1 MDSFFDIHD
10 AKGYVLLKDS
20 KKKAIVGDEIIDL
33 RPYLIQEEQRLAKHQ
48 QLRTPESE
56 TATPTVEPPKKRKA
70 GPLKPKEIVVRPTP
84 KTNIVARNAPK
95 RARLVSTT
103 PEPQMSEYEKMQ
115 LLIANAASEATKS
128 SPRTKRVR
136 RMSTAEPLPK
146 PTQQPASPVIQK
158 SRPNLPPRIRKIS
171 SVDITVAVQESVTS
185 PKSPKVAVYDEW
197 QELLKNAQKEA
208 EAGTGRSRR
217 VRRPRPEEDEI
228 PHSPRKR
235 SRKEMPKPDQTTS
248 SRDDAKLNFQS
259 TSINELKG
267 DEVPENGSS
276 IVVNSVRNDTKHEV
290 AGTAERMGTG
300 YKETDFGIK
309 IRRNIRALGGDEIS
323 KVKSEMAM
331 VQPYLNNTQSISEPS
346 YISEKPTSDS
356 RPRERSTAG
365 ERPVFARRKSQPY
378 KFAEAELLEENRL
391 FMFAILATEGV
402 MGNQRTM

>member
-56 TATPTVEPPKKRKA
+56 TATPTVKPPKKRKA
-70 GPLKPKEIVVRPTP
+70 IPLKSTEIIVRPTP
-84 KTNIVARNAPK
+84 PKKSAVARKEPK

-115 LLIANAASEATKS
+115 LLIANAASEATTS

-146 PTQQPASPVIQK
+146 PTQQPASPVIQN
-158 SRPNLPPRIRKIS
+158 SRPNLPPRRRKIS
-171 SVDITVAVQESVTS
+171 SVDITVAVEESATS

-197 QELLKNAQKEA
+197 QELLKNARKEA
-208 EAGTGRSRR
+208 ETSTGRSRR
-217 VRRPRPEEDEI
+217 VRRPRPEEDET
-228 PHSPRKR
+228 PPSPRKR
-235 SRKEMPKPDQTTS
+235 HRKEELKPNHPTS
-248 SRDDAKLNFQS
+248 SSADEKPHFQS
-259 TSINELKG
+259 TSMDELG
-267 DEVPENGSS
+267 DEVPDNRSS
-276 IVVNSVRNDTKHEV
+276 IVVNSIRNDTKHEM
-290 AGTAERMGTG
+290 AGIAGRTGTG
-300 YKETDFGIK
+300 CKETDFGIK

-331 VQPYLNNTQSISEPS
+331 VQPYLNNTQTTGEPP
-346 YISEKPTSDS
+346 YISEKPTSDTK
-356 RPRERSTAG
+356 PRERSTAD